1 MVVVLEIEKYIF
13 NLNETSDLWAILS
26 QAIKKSIT
34 ILDGQSSGENL
45 HLTDWTD
52 TVCKRHLNLCNR
64 PFGVCE
70 VPVQDGQIK
79 HRLEVLQ

>member
-13 NLNETSDLWAILS
+13 NLNETSDLWGILR
-26 QAIKKSIT
+26 QTIEKSIT

-64 PFGVCE
+64 PFGVRE
-70 VPVQDGQIK
+70 VPVQDSQIK